1 MYLTWTKS
9 NAEAAM
15 KQNALAT
22 KRHKKAQDRV
32 DRRITPLS
40 VISVCVSCAS
50 LWLEESLLTVELRE
64 PIVFKSN
71 DEGLHVLSLLSVL
84 LLLQRDGDAVCGRER
99 VG

>member
-32 DRRITPLS
+32 DRRITP
-40 VISVCVSCAS
+40 
-50 LWLEESLLTVELRE
+50 SLLFPLFLVPLCGLRN
-64 PIVFKSN
+64 P
-71 DEGLHVLSLLSVL
+71 
-84 LLLQRDGDAVCGRER
+84 C
-99 VG
+99 